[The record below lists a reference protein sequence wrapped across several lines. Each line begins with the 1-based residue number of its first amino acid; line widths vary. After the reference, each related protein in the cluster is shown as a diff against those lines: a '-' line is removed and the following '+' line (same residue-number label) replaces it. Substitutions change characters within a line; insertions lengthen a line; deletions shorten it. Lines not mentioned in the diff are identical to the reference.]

1 MLGLNLGRY
10 VIARFNIVCGTLL
23 FFIVEPILIKR
34 KRSNREVF
42 GFIKKEKNVLLKWYK
57 KRRTCEGG
65 IVLKGGK

>member
-1 MLGLNLGRY
+1 
-10 VIARFNIVCGTLL
+10 
-23 FFIVEPILIKR
+23 VEPILIKR

-57 KRRTCEGG
+57 KKRRECEGG